1 LKRINILNETTSN
14 KIAAGEVVERPFSVV
29 KELIENSID
38 SDAKNITIEITEGGQ
53 KFIKIIDD
61 GNGIHPDDVKLAFM
75 PHATSKINDIDD
87 VFHITTMGFRGEA
100 LASIAAVSNTKLMS
114 RTKDF
119 DYGKEIYITGGI
131 VNYIKDCGCN
141 PGTTIEV
148 SDLFYNVPA
157 RQKFLKSS
165 SREAALISEIVGK
178 LALANPQIAF
188 KLFSNGKNVI
198 TTYGTGKVMDVIR
211 SLHDRNICENIV
223 GFEKHSD
230 TISLTGFIGT
240 SEISRGSRNSQ
251 SVFVNKRYI
260 KSKLITASVE
270 NAFKSF
276 LTVNKFPFFIL
287 FVDIYPEL
295 LDVNV
300 HPTKSEVK
308 FQNDREVFKVIFDS
322 VHEAVRKNLNYSFG
336 DSEEENKNIKTIES
350 VEEIK
355 TIQLPIDFRNQSSLN
370 NYNEKPDLKENS
382 FGNFKTEEIPA
393 HKDIYTTEP
402 KPAANYANEDGNN
415 RLTGTGMYDNTQ
427 KLPDNPRVLYNPK
440 LPDLRVIGQFNQ
452 TYILAEANKELYLI
466 DQHAAH
472 EKILFEKFMK
482 EISEK
487 EVTAQILFTPLVF
500 ELSSD
505 DFLTYSENAGIF
517 SNVGFNI
524 EIFGENTVSIREVP
538 FILGNPDIN
547 SLFIDIVENLKNM
560 GTGQAMEVK
569 YNLIA
574 KLACK
579 AAIKANKFL
588 NEAEIKALIQ
598 NLSYLEDP
606 FNCPHGRPT
615 IIKFNLM
622 ELEKRF
628 KRIQ

>member
-1 LKRINILNETTSN
+1 MKRINILNETTSN

-38 SDAKNITIEITEGGQ
+38 SNAENITIEITEGGQ

-61 GNGIHPDDVKLAFM
+61 GDGIHPDDVKLAFI

-87 VFHITTMGFRGEA
+87 IFHITTMGFRGEA

-178 LALANPQIAF
+178 LALANPHIAF
-188 KLFSNGKNVI
+188 KLFSSGKNVI

-211 SLHDRNICENIV
+211 SLHDRNICEHIV
-223 GFEKHSD
+223 VFEKHSD
-230 TISLTGFIGT
+230 TVSLTGFIGT

-260 KSKLITASVE
+260 KSKLITAAVE

-308 FQNDREVFKVIFDS
+308 FQNDRDVFKVIFDS
-322 VHEAVRKNLNYSFG
+322 IHEAVRKNLNYSFG
-336 DSEEENKNIKTIES
+336 DQDEGNKNIKPIES
-350 VEEIK
+350 IEEVK
-355 TIQLPIDFRNQSSLN
+355 TIQLPIDFKNQSSLN
-370 NYNEKPDLKENS
+370 DYNEKPDFKENS
-382 FGNFKTEEIPA
+382 FDNFKTNEIPA
-393 HKDIYTTEP
+393 HQDIYAAEP
-402 KPAANYANEDGNN
+402 KPAANYTNEAEYNN
-415 RLTGTGMYDNTQ
+415 KTCIYDYKPT
-427 KLPDNPRVLYNPK
+427 LPDKPR

-472 EKILFEKFMK
+472 EKILFEKFTK
-482 EISEK
+482 EINKK
-487 EVTAQILFTPLVF
+487 EVTAQILFTPLVL

-505 DFLTYSENAGIF
+505 DFLTYSENSGIF

-524 EIFGENTVSIREVP
+524 EIFGENTVSIRELP

-547 SLFIDIVENLKNM
+547 SLFIDIIENLKNM
-560 GTGQAMEVK
+560 GTGQAIEVK

-588 NEAEIKALIQ
+588 NDSEIKALIQ